1 MRVLEGEVNRQAGR
15 FVKGRVDDR
24 PEPDPLMLAARQ
36 AEAEAEAVEALG
48 RFDEI
53 LAKLNV

>member
-15 FVKGRVDDR
+15 FVKGPVYDR
-24 PEPDPLMLAARQ
+24 PEPDQLMLAARQ
-36 AEAEAEAVEALG
+36 AEAEAVEALG
-48 RFDEI
+48 RFYEI